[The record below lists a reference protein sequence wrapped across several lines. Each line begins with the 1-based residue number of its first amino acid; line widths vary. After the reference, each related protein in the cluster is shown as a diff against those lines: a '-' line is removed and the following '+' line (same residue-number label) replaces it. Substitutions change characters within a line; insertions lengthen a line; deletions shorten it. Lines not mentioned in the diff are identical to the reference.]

1 MGRRAFTELEKIE
14 AKKRRAIQLIEYR
27 ERNREKFDEYM
38 NEYYL
43 QNKKIINDRSY
54 SNSKL
59 RKSRILEPIVKN

>member
-1 MGRRAFTELEKIE
+1 MGRRAFTPEEKIE

-27 ERNREKFDEYM
+27 EINREKFDKYM

-43 QNKKIINDRSY
+43 QNKKIINERSY

-59 RKSRILEPIVKN
+59 RKTRVLETVA